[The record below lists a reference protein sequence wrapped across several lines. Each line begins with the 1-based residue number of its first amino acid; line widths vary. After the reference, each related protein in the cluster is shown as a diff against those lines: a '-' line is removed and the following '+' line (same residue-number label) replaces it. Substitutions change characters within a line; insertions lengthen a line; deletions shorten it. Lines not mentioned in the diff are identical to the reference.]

1 VNFKIAGFYHR
12 VKENSKMYTIV
23 QLQPGQLL
31 VKLVKD
37 ELTELMGGDVAG
49 INLREIYSYLDVGLQ
64 GSGKTTF
71 PKTGQLSLKKNKKLL
86 VVCDIYRPAAI
97 QQLYVVGILLS

>member
-1 VNFKIAGFYHR
+1 VNFKIAKDFT
-12 VKENSKMYTIV
+12 NSKGKSFRARCTTT
-23 QLQPGQLL
+23 LQPGQLL

-49 INLREIYSYLDVGLQ
+49 INLSKSYSYLDVSLQ

-71 PKTGQLSLKKNKKLL
+71 PENWP
-86 VVCDIYRPAAI
+86 II
-97 QQLYVVGILLS
+97 F

>member
-1 VNFKIAGFYHR
+1 MLTLKLPRFHCQ
-12 VKENSKMYTIV
+12 SKRKAIGQDVLT
-23 QLQPGQLL
+23 LQPGQLL

-49 INLREIYSYLDVGLQ
+49 INLQGTPSVILMSGLQ

-71 PKTGQLSLKKNKKLL
+71 SGN
-86 VVCDIYRPAAI
+86 
-97 QQLYVVGILLS
+97 

>member
-1 VNFKIAGFYHR
+1 
-12 VKENSKMYTIV
+12 
-23 QLQPGQLL
+23 

-49 INLREIYSYLDVGLQ
+49 INLQGTPSVILMSGLQ

-71 PKTGQLSLKKNKKLL
+71 SGKQLIIFKLKERNHFSSL
-86 VVCDIYRPAAI
+86 
-97 QQLYVVGILLS
+97 

>member
-1 VNFKIAGFYHR
+1 
-12 VKENSKMYTIV
+12 
-23 QLQPGQLL
+23 

-49 INLREIYSYLDVGLQ
+49 INLSGNPTVILMSGLQ

-71 PKTGQLSLKKNKKLL
+71 PENYLLNKRIKPLL
-86 VVCDIYRPAAI
+86 VACDIYRPAAI
-97 QQLYVVGILLS
+97 QQLYVVGDSMELRFIQNLRIRISRNCTKCN

>member
-1 VNFKIAGFYHR
+1 
-12 VKENSKMYTIV
+12 
-23 QLQPGQLL
+23 

-49 INLREIYSYLDVGLQ
+49 INLSGNPSVILMSGLQ

-71 PKTGQLSLKKNKKLL
+71 LENWLISFDKKRTKNH
-86 VVCDIYRPAAI
+86 Y
-97 QQLYVVGILLS
+97 